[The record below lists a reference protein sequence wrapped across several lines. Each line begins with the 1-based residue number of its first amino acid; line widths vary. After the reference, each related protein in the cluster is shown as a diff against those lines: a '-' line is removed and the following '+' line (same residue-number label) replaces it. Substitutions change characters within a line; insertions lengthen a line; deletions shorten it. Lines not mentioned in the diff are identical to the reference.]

1 MTRIARGPLAT
12 AAVLAAA
19 FSLAACTSAGSGA
32 GSEESGGQSKSIKVW
47 TEEDLPDRVA
57 ATQAIVDRF
66 TAATGIAV
74 ELVPVSED
82 QFNQLLTTSAAAD
95 DLPDVG
101 TVIVAVGGGGLS
113 SGVAAA
119 VKLRCPHVRVLAIE
133 PAGARKL
140 SAARA
145 AGGPVTL
152 AGSSG
157 LPDGLLGVRI
167 GTSNFAHLERYCD
180 EVVQVDDASIR
191 CAMRFLIDRMK
202 LVAEPSGAITLAAL
216 LDGIVT
222 PTGPTVAVLSG
233 GNIEWAGLM
242 PLVADP
248 VTPAAPPS

>member
-95 DLPDVG
+95 DLPDV
-101 TVIVAVGGGGLS
+101 IGGISL
-113 SGVAAA
+113 
-119 VKLRCPHVRVLAIE
+119 PQVRT
-133 PAGARKL
+133 L
-140 SAARA
+140 SA
-145 AGGPVTL
+145 
-152 AGSSG
+152 
-157 LPDGLLGVRI
+157 
-167 GTSNFAHLERYCD
+167 NE
-180 EVVQVDDASIR
+180 
-191 CAMRFLIDRMK
+191 
-202 LVAEPSGAITLAAL
+202 L
-216 LDGIVT
+216 LDTDAIS
-222 PTGPTVAVLSG
+222 AVVDNLG
-233 GNIEWAGLM
+233 AGTFSERALELM
-242 PLVADP
+242 CKRLKTRIAFGKRMRTADC
-248 VTPAAPPS
+248 